1 LGFGDSAKVKFNHDG
16 TWLRQIRAD
25 MVPDSN
31 LYSHNVRSYTRF
43 GGAEWEREEKEWKHA
58 EKGGVGA

>member
-1 LGFGDSAKVKFNHDG
+1 
-16 TWLRQIRAD
+16 

-43 GGAEWEREEKEWKHA
+43 GGAEWEREEKEWTHA